1 MMDSWF
7 ALDSHIEFLDPNLVS
22 HTDLQIKAAQGR
34 RVVIAG
40 VFLNLLL
47 STGKIAGGLIGR
59 SNALIADGI
68 ESLLDLFSSLLIW
81 GALKYAA
88 KPADSEH
95 PYGHGKAESL
105 ASLVGALV
113 LAVAGAFIA
122 HNSIARLIDVAHG
135 ATVHLPSPWTLLLLV
150 GVIVIKEVLFQIM
163 SGRARRI
170 GSNALLADA
179 WHHRSDAVTSIAAF
193 MGISISL
200 LGGKGFEVADD
211 WAALFACVVIF
222 YSSYSML
229 RLALGDVMDAKVSD
243 EAEETIMRA
252 TCSVPG
258 VISAEKCRVRKSGL
272 SFIAD
277 LHIRV
282 KGELSVREG
291 HRISHEV
298 KDRLLTSELP
308 LEDVTVHLEPEE
320 G

>member
-1 MMDSWF
+1 
-7 ALDSHIEFLDPNLVS
+7 VS
-22 HTDLQIKAAQGR
+22 NGDIQTKAAQGR
-34 RVVIAG
+34 QVVLAG
-40 VFLNLLL
+40 VLMNLLL
-47 STGKIAGGLIGR
+47 STGKIAGGILGR

-88 KPADSEH
+88 KPPDEEH

-105 ASLVGALV
+105 ASIIGALV

-122 HNSIARLIDVAHG
+122 HNSISQLVAAAHG
-135 ATVHLPSPWTLLLLV
+135 AKVHLPSPWTLLLLI
-150 GVIVIKEVLFQIM
+150 GVILLKECLFQVM
-163 SGRARRI
+163 ARRARRI

-179 WHHRSDAVTSIAAF
+179 WHHRSDAITSIAAF
-193 MGISISL
+193 IGISISL
-200 LGGKGFEVADD
+200 IGGPGYEVADD

-229 RLALGDVMDAKVSD
+229 RLSLGEVMDARVSGD
-243 EAEETIMRA
+243 AEETINRI

-258 VISAEKCRVRKSGL
+258 VLSAEKCRVRKSGL
-272 SFIAD
+272 SYIAD

-282 KGELSVREG
+282 SGAISVREG
-291 HRISHEV
+291 HAISHQV
-298 KDRLLTSELP
+298 KDRLMTSELP
-308 LEDVTVHLEPEE
+308 LEDVTVHVEPEE

>member
-1 MMDSWF
+1 M
-7 ALDSHIEFLDPNLVS
+7 
-22 HTDLQIKAAQGR
+22 
-34 RVVIAG
+34 
-40 VFLNLLL
+40 NLLL
-47 STGKIAGGLIGR
+47 STGKIAGGILGR

-88 KPADSEH
+88 KPPDEEH

-105 ASLVGALV
+105 ASIIGALV

-122 HNSIARLIDVAHG
+122 HNSISQLVAAAHG
-135 ATVHLPSPWTLLLLV
+135 AKVHLPSPWTLLLLI
-150 GVIVIKEVLFQIM
+150 GVILLKECLFQVM
-163 SGRARRI
+163 ARRARRI

-179 WHHRSDAVTSIAAF
+179 WHHRSDAITSIAAF
-193 MGISISL
+193 IGISISL
-200 LGGKGFEVADD
+200 IGGPGYEVADD

-229 RLALGDVMDAKVSD
+229 RLSLGEVMDARVSGD
-243 EAEETIMRA
+243 AEETINRI

-258 VISAEKCRVRKSGL
+258 VLSAEKCRVRKSGL
-272 SFIAD
+272 SYIAD

-282 KGELSVREG
+282 SGAISVREG
-291 HRISHEV
+291 HAISHKV
-298 KDRLLTSELP
+298 KDRLMTSELP
-308 LEDVTVHLEPEE
+308 LEDVTVHVEPEE

>member
-1 MMDSWF
+1 MN
-7 ALDSHIEFLDPNLVS
+7 HG
-22 HTDLQIKAAQGR
+22 DLQAKSAEGR
-34 RVVIAG
+34 QVVIAG

-47 STGKIAGGLIGR
+47 STGKIAGGIIGR

-81 GALKYAA
+81 AALKYAA
-88 KPADSEH
+88 KPADADH

-105 ASLVGALV
+105 ASIVGALV

-122 HNSIARLIDVAHG
+122 HNSISQLIAAAHG
-135 ATVHLPSPWTLLLLV
+135 AKVHLPSPWTLLLLV
-150 GVIVIKEVLFQIM
+150 VVILLKEILFQVM
-163 SGRARRI
+163 SRRARRI

-193 MGISISL
+193 IGISISL
-200 LGGKGFEVADD
+200 LGGPGFEVADD

-229 RLALGDVMDAKVSD
+229 SLSLGEVMDARVSD
-243 EAEETIMRA
+243 DAEATIMRI

-272 SFIAD
+272 SHIAD

-282 KGELSVREG
+282 SGTISVREG
-291 HRISHEV
+291 HAISHMV
-298 KDRLLTSELP
+298 KDKLMASELP
-308 LEDVTVHLEPEE
+308 LADVTVHVEPEE

>member
-1 MMDSWF
+1 MN
-7 ALDSHIEFLDPNLVS
+7 HG
-22 HTDLQIKAAQGR
+22 DLQAKSAEGR
-34 RVVIAG
+34 QVVIAG

-47 STGKIAGGLIGR
+47 STGKIAGGIIGR

-81 GALKYAA
+81 AALKYAA
-88 KPADSEH
+88 KPADADH

-105 ASLVGALV
+105 ASIVGALV

-122 HNSIARLIDVAHG
+122 HNSISQLIAAAHG
-135 ATVHLPSPWTLLLLV
+135 AKVHLPSPWTLLLLV
-150 GVIVIKEVLFQIM
+150 VVILLKEILFQVM
-163 SGRARRI
+163 SRRARQI

-193 MGISISL
+193 IGISISL
-200 LGGKGFEVADD
+200 LGGPGFEVADD
-211 WAALFACVVIF
+211 WAALFACIVIF

-229 RLALGDVMDAKVSD
+229 SLSLGEVMDARVSD
-243 EAEETIMRA
+243 DAEATIMRI

-272 SFIAD
+272 SHIAD

-282 KGELSVREG
+282 SGTISVREG
-291 HRISHEV
+291 HAISHMV
-298 KDRLLTSELP
+298 KDKLMASELP
-308 LEDVTVHLEPEE
+308 LADVTVHVEPEE

>member
-1 MMDSWF
+1 MGVGD
-7 ALDSHIEFLDPNLVS
+7 L
-22 HTDLQIKAAQGR
+22 HTKVEEGR
-34 RVVIAG
+34 RTVLAG
-40 VFLNLLL
+40 VFMNLLL
-47 STGKIAGGLIGR
+47 STGKIIGGLLGR

-88 KPADSEH
+88 KPADAEH

-105 ASLVGALV
+105 ASIVGALV
-113 LAVAGAFIA
+113 LAVAGALIA
-122 HNSIARLIDVAHG
+122 HNSITQLVAAAHG
-135 ATVHLPSPWTLLLLV
+135 AVIHLPSPWTLLLLV
-150 GVIVIKEVLFQIM
+150 GVILTKEILFQIM
-163 SGRARRI
+163 AQRARSI

-179 WHHRSDAVTSIAAF
+179 WHHRSDAVTSIAALI
-193 MGISISL
+193 GISISL
-200 LGGKGFEVADD
+200 AGGKGYEVADD

-243 EAEETIMRA
+243 EAEETILKTA
-252 TCSVPG
+252 CSVHG
-258 VISAEKCRVRKSGL
+258 VLSAEKCRVRKSGL
-272 SFIAD
+272 AYIAD

-282 KGELSVREG
+282 KGDLTVREG

-298 KDRLLTSELP
+298 KDRLLESELP
-308 LEDVTVHLEPEE
+308 LDDVTVHLEPEE